1 MLDIGKFVA
10 EIRSRANAVPVFARL
25 ALALEQT
32 QDAVNS
38 LGTATGVDPTNHTTP
53 PDPPSNIDV
62 KAANGLAHVTLSDTS
77 QRSRALQYFIEADTD
92 PAFPNPHVQH
102 LGVSRG
108 AFIPL
113 PAKADDATAQ
123 SWYFRAYSQYPGSQ
137 QRSDHQVFGGS
148 IPTPVSVGGSTQLT
162 PLPSTGS
169 GTASTNGQQKTGEGG
184 FGVLARTG
192 T

>member
-32 QDAVNS
+32 QDAVNQI
-38 LGTATGVDPTNHTTP
+38 GTSTGVDSSGHTTP
-53 PDPPSNIDV
+53 PDPPNSIAV
-62 KAANGLAHVTLSDTS
+62 KAANGVAHVTLSDTS
-77 QRSRALQYFIEADTD
+77 QRSRALHYFVEASTD
-92 PAFPNPHVQH
+92 SAFSNPHVTH

-113 PAKADDATAQ
+113 PGKADDATTQ
-123 SWYFRAYSQYPGSQ
+123 HWYFRAYSQYPGSA

-148 IPTPVSVGGSTQLT
+148 TPTGVDVGGSTSLT

-169 GTASTNGQQKTGEGG
+169 GTASTNGQQKNGEGG
-184 FGVLARTG
+184 FGVLQRTV

>member
-32 QDAVNS
+32 QDAVNQI
-38 LGTATGVDPTNHTTP
+38 GTSTGVDASGHTTP
-53 PDPPSNIDV
+53 PDPPSNIAV
-62 KAANGLAHVTLSDTS
+62 KANNGVAHVTLSDTS
-77 QRSRALQYFIEADTD
+77 QRSRSLHYFVEADTD

-113 PAKADDATAQ
+113 PSKADDASAQ

-137 QRSDHQVFGGS
+137 QRSDHQVYGGS
-148 IPTPVSVGGSTQLT
+148 IPTPVSVGGSTQFT

-184 FGVLARTG
+184 FGVLQRT
-192 T
+192 